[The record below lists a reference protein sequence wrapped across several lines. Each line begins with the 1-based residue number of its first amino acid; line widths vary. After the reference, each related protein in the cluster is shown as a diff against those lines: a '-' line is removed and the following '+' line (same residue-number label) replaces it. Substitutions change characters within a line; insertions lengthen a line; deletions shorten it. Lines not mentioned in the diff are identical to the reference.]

1 MGIAPP
7 LPHTTTTSGEA
18 TPTLQTGEAPLTLPR
33 RSTATTFTT
42 LFGEAPLTLPR
53 KTTPTMIHNT
63 GTPITVLELS
73 ITTPG
78 YGEIPHRVTK
88 KQTTEMIPPHLPPT
102 TTPLFGFVPYKIT
115 KMGRTTTKS
124 TYKK

>member
-1 MGIAPP
+1 MG
-7 LPHTTTTSGEA
+7 
-18 TPTLQTGEAPLTLPR
+18 LQTGEAPLTLPR

-53 KTTPTMIHNT
+53 QTTPTMIRNT
-63 GTPITVLELS
+63 ETPITVLELS

-88 KQTTEMIPPHLPPT
+88 SPT